1 MNYFV
6 KTSSVASAFDT
17 RQRLVAS
24 SRITDPSIPCRQKR
38 RGGEEELGRVTLFAK
53 FILGIKP
60 REGDSGE
67 SGQLLASRRYE
78 SG

>member
-6 KTSSVASAFDT
+6 KTSSVTSAFDA

-53 FILGIKP
+53 FIL
-60 REGDSGE
+60 E
-67 SGQLLASRRYE
+67 
-78 SG
+78 